1 MSNARNLANLLGTS
15 TTIPSGKV
23 VAGSLPAGSVLQVV
37 ETSMDSRL
45 DLDNNDWI
53 QVTGFEAA
61 ITPSSTS
68 SKILVMCNIN
78 IAGDTGGF
86 TIGARLYHKSGSGS
100 YAHLADASSSDTTYA
115 DDQGCWF
122 AAGAQGWSNYAREQA
137 SASYL
142 HSPSSTAAQSYTLY
156 VDDSRNNESVYVNRY
171 HYQLNANYLYTTRS
185 NFVLMEI
192 AG

>member
-1 MSNARNLANLLGTS
+1 MSNARNLANLLGTN
-15 TTIPSGKV
+15 TTVPSSKQP
-23 VAGSLPAGSVLQVV
+23 SGSVLQVV

-53 QVTGFEAA
+53 QVTGFEAS

-78 IAGDTGGF
+78 IAGDTNGY
-86 TIGARLYHKSGSGS
+86 TVGARLYHKSGSGS
-100 YAHLADASSSDTTYA
+100 YAHLSDASSSDSTYNS
-115 DDQGCWF
+115 DQGCWF
-122 AAGAQGWSNYAREQA
+122 ACGAHSWSNYGREQA

-171 HYQLNANYLYTTRS
+171 HYQTNANYMYSTRS